1 MNIYS
6 LVIDFRDD
14 KQATF
19 QRCNREDVQTL
30 SQQHNRRTRPL
41 EQSLPAE

>member
-19 QRCNREDVQTL
+19 QRRNREDVQTL
-30 SQQHNRRTRPL
+30 SQQRNSRTRPL